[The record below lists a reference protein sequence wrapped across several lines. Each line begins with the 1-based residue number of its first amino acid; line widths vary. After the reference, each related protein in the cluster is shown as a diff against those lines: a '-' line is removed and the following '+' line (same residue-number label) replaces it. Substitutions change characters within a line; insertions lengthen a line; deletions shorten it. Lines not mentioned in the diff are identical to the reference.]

1 MKRHFCRVLPSVVLF
16 GLIVLGACD
25 PQQQAMKIFTDQGL
39 VLLQPAR
46 SYITPQ
52 GIVILPKKGR
62 PKYYD
67 PLDADLGTD
76 NGTEISNFSAI
87 VAQETK
93 NQSSALDI
101 ALGLLGKLIK
111 IPAGLKYN
119 GSQTVTLDQIDAGGS
134 RLATN
139 KMLTLLKA
147 TNTHKFLVDALTP
160 VSGQPTNRAFI
171 VEEVYTTKSL
181 SLKTTSNTAL
191 QASYGGSGGSLP
203 SCTQGNQNQNQNQP
217 NNKNGTGSP
226 SGSKPSDS
234 SKGPLVNN
242 MFGNDSF
249 VENDSQAQNS
259 DNQTGN
265 TNANNKGSD
274 SNGITVGAC
283 RNTEFDL
290 TLKSDNPIP
299 FAVRLNEIQLNAAGE
314 PELKLGQF
322 KFPPNSLGTGD
333 VEARTAFVDSSNSP
347 LTGMRHEKPP
357 TK

>member
-1 MKRHFCRVLPSVVLF
+1 MKRHCCRALLSSVLF

-46 SYITPQ
+46 SYIQPK

-67 PLDADLGTD
+67 PLDTDLKTD
-76 NGTEISNFSAI
+76 DGTEISNFSAI
-87 VAQETK
+87 VAQQTK

-111 IPAGLKYN
+111 IPAGLKYD

-134 RLATN
+134 RLATT
-139 KMLTLLKA
+139 KMLALLKEA
-147 TNTHKFLVDALTP
+147 NTKAFLVSALTP
-160 VSGQPTNRAFI
+160 VPGQPTPRAFI

-203 SCTQGNQNQNQNQP
+203 SCTSGNQNQP

-226 SGSKPSDS
+226 SGSKPSDN

-242 MFGNDSF
+242 MFGNGG
-249 VENDSQAQNS
+249 VLEGDSQAQNG

-265 TNANNKGSD
+265 TNANNKGAGSD

-283 RNTEFDL
+283 RNTEYDL

-299 FAVRLNEIQLNAAGE
+299 FAVRLNEIQLNAANE